1 MNISDWHSLYS
12 DGWKGEITPAAFAH
26 PAKFSRALIRH
37 IYKHAIE
44 EGWLVAGDTVVDPF
58 GGVGL
63 GAIDAM
69 LNGLNWVGVE
79 LEQKFV
85 DLGNQNID
93 LWDSRYNG
101 KVRTWGTAQLI
112 QGDSRNLGG
121 VIEQAGACVSSPP
134 YAESLQGSDKID
146 HTIEKR
152 NSIHPEYGN
161 ARAFWGVTSA
171 SSNLSAKG
179 YGSAPG
185 NLGNLPANDYAAA
198 VSSPP
203 FLAQSGGTNVTAK
216 TGPLSDPRLLS
227 RHSAGNAATE
237 AYGSDPA
244 NLGNLPAGDFSV
256 AISSPPYAESIH
268 EGQGGTG
275 VTSKNDK
282 RNQDWKGWQNEHAAD
297 LDGYGAT
304 SGQLGAMGAGDY
316 AAAVSSPPFENGSPH
331 NGGDAEFIDKKRL
344 FGDYGE
350 TPGNIGNST
359 GDGFWTAARQIV
371 EQVHTV
377 LRPGG
382 AAIFVVKSFVKNK
395 QIVDFPHQW
404 QELCEAV
411 GFQTIHEHRAWLV
424 EDKGA
429 QWDLFGELHEKT
441 VERKSFFRR
450 LAEKNGAPRIDWE
463 TVLCMTKVISNT

>member
-12 DGWKGEITPAAFAH
+12 DGWKGEIAPAAFAH

-44 EGWLVAGDTVVDPF
+44 EGWLNAGDTVVDPF

-85 DLGNQNID
+85 DLGNQNIE
-93 LWDSRYNG
+93 LWNSRYGG
-101 KVRTWGTAQLI
+101 KVRTYGTARLI
-112 QGDSRNLGG
+112 QGDSRELAQ

-134 YAESLQGSDKID
+134 YANAINASGEGPGSRSTEWVKVHSPGHDSEKDERLISQG
-146 HTIEKR
+146 
-152 NSIHPEYGN
+152 
-161 ARAFWGVTSA
+161 V
-171 SSNLSAKG
+171 G
-179 YGSAPG
+179 YSTNPA

-203 FLAQSGGTNVTAK
+203 
-216 TGPLSDPRLLS
+216 
-227 RHSAGNAATE
+227 
-237 AYGSDPA
+237 
-244 NLGNLPAGDFSV
+244 
-256 AISSPPYAESIH
+256 YAEARI
-268 EGQGGTG
+268 GQESGQEQCGRG
-275 VTSKNDK
+275 D
-282 RNQDWKGWQNEHAAD
+282 Q
-297 LDGYGAT
+297 YGAT
-304 SGQLGAMGAGDY
+304 NGQLGAMGAGDY
-316 AAAVSSPPFENGSPH
+316 AAAVSSPPFENSMNSTDEAFIVKHLQDIKRNPQS
-331 NGGDAEFIDKKRL
+331 NGAQSLRGHYGDTD
-344 FGDYGE
+344 
-350 TPGNIGNST
+350 GNIGNST

-382 AAIFVVKSFVKNK
+382 VAIWVVKSFVKNK

-411 GFQTIHEHRAWLV
+411 GFQTLHEHRAWLV

-441 VERKSFFRR
+441 IQRKSFFRR
-450 LAEKNGAPRIDWE
+450 LAEAKGSPPIDWE
-463 TVLCMTKVISNT
+463 TVLCMTKVI

>member
-37 IYKHAIE
+37 IYRHAIE
-44 EGWLVAGDTVVDPF
+44 EGWLKAGDTVIDPF

-85 DLGNQNID
+85 DLGNQNIE
-93 LWDSRYNG
+93 LWNSRYNG
-101 KVRTWGTAQLI
+101 KVRTWGTARLI
-112 QGDSRNLGG
+112 QGDSRNLAG
-121 VIEQAGACVSSPP
+121 VIKQAGACVSSPP

-152 NSIHPEYGN
+152 NGIHPEYGN

-171 SSNLSAKG
+171 SGNLSAKG

-203 FLAQSGGTNVTAK
+203 YADSMERPGGIDPAK
-216 TGPLSDPRLLS
+216 SEYIGGPHSQMNRSDTR
-227 RHSAGNAATE
+227 
-237 AYGSDPA
+237 YGSTDGQ
-244 NLGNLPAGDFSV
+244 LGAMKGSDFSA
-256 AISSPPYAESIH
+256 AISSPPYAEARI
-268 EGQGGTG
+268 GQESGQEQCGRG
-275 VTSKNDK
+275 D
-282 RNQDWKGWQNEHAAD
+282 Q
-297 LDGYGAT
+297 YGAT

-316 AAAVSSPPFENGSPH
+316 AAAVSSPPFENSMNSTDEAFIVKHLQDIKRNPQS
-331 NGGDAEFIDKKRL
+331 NGAQSLRGHYGDTD
-344 FGDYGE
+344 
-350 TPGNIGNST
+350 GNIGNST

-382 AAIFVVKSFVKNK
+382 VAIWVVKSFVKNK

-411 GFQTIHEHRAWLV
+411 GFQTLHEHRAWLV

-441 VERKSFFRR
+441 IQRKSFFRR
-450 LAEKNGAPRIDWE
+450 LAEAKGSPPIDWE
-463 TVLCMTKVISNT
+463 TVLCMTKVI

>member
-37 IYKHAIE
+37 IYRHAAE
-44 EGWLVAGDTVVDPF
+44 EGWLKPGDTVLDCF

-69 LNGLNWVGVE
+69 LHGLNYVGVE

-85 DLGNQNID
+85 DLGNQNIE
-93 LWDSRYNG
+93 LWNSRYSG
-101 KVRTWGTAQLI
+101 KVRTWGTARLI
-112 QGDSRNLGG
+112 QGDSRNLAG

-185 NLGNLPANDYAAA
+185 NLGNLRANDYAAA
-198 VSSPP
+198 ISSPP

-216 TGPLSDPRLLS
+216 TGPLSDPRLLT

-244 NLGNLPAGDFSV
+244 NLGNMPEGNFSA
-256 AISSPPYAESIH
+256 AISSPPYAEARI
-268 EGQGGTG
+268 GQESGQEQCGRG
-275 VTSKNDK
+275 D
-282 RNQDWKGWQNEHAAD
+282 Q
-297 LDGYGAT
+297 YGAT
-304 SGQLGAMGAGDY
+304 RGQLGAMGAGDF
-316 AAAVSSPPFENGSPH
+316 AAAVSSPPFGV
-331 NGGDAEFIDKKRL
+331 GDSASAQSITERNDKSAEWIKKNT
-344 FGDYGE
+344 GWSTGYGE
-350 TPGNIGNST
+350 TQGQLSVET
-359 GDGFWTAARQIV
+359 GDGFWTAARQIA
-371 EQVHTV
+371 EQVYTV

-382 AAIFVVKSFVKNK
+382 VAIFVVKSFVKNK

-411 GFQTIHEHRAWLV
+411 GFQAIHEHRAWLV

-463 TVLCMTKVISNT
+463 TVLCMTKVI